1 VPNSVRRRTRRGF
14 TLLEGAAAIVVVGIT
29 SAAAL
34 AAFGSELRA
43 AGRLRHAA
51 EAESLA
57 RERVAELE
65 LLPQEQLQLLP
76 DSTARGAWA
85 PPFEEYRWRAA
96 AALVPG
102 VENLVE
108 LRVDVAWSSG
118 SYTLATR
125 FYSLPSARPARPAR

>member
-1 VPNSVRRRTRRGF
+1 MPSRVRRRARRGF
-14 TLLEGAAAIVVVGIT
+14 TLLEGAAALVVVGVT

-57 RERVAELE
+57 RQRMAELQLMPRE
-65 LLPQEQLQLLP
+65 RLLPVP
-76 DSTARGAWA
+76 DSLARGGTWA
-85 PPFEEYRWRAA
+85 PPFDAYRWRAVA
-96 AALVPG
+96 APVPG

-108 LRVDVAWSSG
+108 LRVDVRWDAG
-118 SYTLATR
+118 AYALATR
-125 FYSLPSARPARPAR
+125 FYSAPARRAGR